1 MCNLHSLMLPKKF
14 LTQSPHPIHT
24 LFRVPQEGM
33 VEMGCQDEMV
43 GMESQGDKE
52 RGEPKVCRDHLAP
65 KVYKST
71 IDYP

>member
-1 MCNLHSLMLPKKF
+1 
-14 LTQSPHPIHT
+14 
-24 LFRVPQEGM
+24 M

-43 GMESQGDKE
+43 AMESQGDKE